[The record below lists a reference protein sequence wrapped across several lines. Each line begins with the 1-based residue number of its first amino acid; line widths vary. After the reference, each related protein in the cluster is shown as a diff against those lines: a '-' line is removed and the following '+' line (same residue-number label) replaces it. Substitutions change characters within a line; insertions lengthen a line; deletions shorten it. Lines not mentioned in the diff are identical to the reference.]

1 MKVHIETCPIVFCS
15 SCTFLLT
22 SFLPA
27 VYIRLVKVSR
37 DIRKLRVFE
46 ETLLSAYQQYLTLL
60 DDCIR
65 GEQRGGEGSQYG
77 LISLSLC
84 VQLV

>member
-22 SFLPA
+22 SFLPT
-27 VYIRLVKVSR
+27 VYIRLVKVSK
-37 DIRKLRVFE
+37 DVRKLRVFE

-65 GEQRGGEGSQYG
+65 GEQRWRGGGG
-77 LISLSLC
+77 LSM
-84 VQLV
+84 V